1 MHLLRPRPVLHSSC
15 KCHSCCLIRQRVSKD
30 RPRFVAGAPLRERV
44 KVLDASRPARL
55 KMENNMMVEA
65 PSGIWRRCV
74 WSLMTLSLS
83 IAIGEQASVAQAGE
97 ETSGSG
103 EELAQPKAVE
113 LEDMLVSVERITPV
127 SGAST
132 ALVTDEQIRAS
143 QARDVT
149 EVLKSRVSGV
159 TGKRSGGINLDPA
172 IRGLREDR
180 LSVMTNGTKIWGGGP
195 FRMDPPTS
203 LLDVDELEAIEV
215 IKGPYSVTRGPSSIG
230 GTINLLTKKPE
241 LSPHWDMHGSLG
253 AAYTSNYN
261 GFTTKASVSA
271 GGPALAFRLAGS
283 YRDYQDY
290 DSGDGEHIQSGFQ
303 SQSVS
308 GTLLWQP
315 HADHR
320 FFLSMSREADR
331 DTRFAALPLNMEE
344 DDAYLGSVS
353 YTITSPLPFVE
364 SLQFSGY
371 YNYVHHRMNNDH
383 KPHRAGSGA
392 GMWDG
397 SGPGM
402 QDTSGH
408 PAGQRNGGHDPHGHR
423 AEHGQNGDMAG
434 HGQSDR
440 RSEGHHMTGTGHGD
454 MILAG
459 HGEHAGPAHPV
470 RRSVFPLDARTFG
483 GRVQANMLPGL
494 GGRLSLGGDVY
505 RLEREGTHHLS
516 FLSGDMAGTTR
527 YFHAWPETHI
537 MDGGIFG
544 EYVYLPAPKWRLIV
558 GARVDFVDAG
568 ANPGPTERM
577 QYHTYY
583 GASADDI
590 GAFETNVSANARL
603 IYSPVSSLDL
613 FVGVGRAARTADAT
627 ERYLALGPG
636 PGGFYIG
643 NPGLDPEESFEVDTG
658 IQARWGR
665 LAVGGVLF
673 YNRIEDYI
681 LQYILDRAFQ
691 CPHGPCNLRGFRNI
705 NHAALLGAELD
716 LSYVLRENL
725 SLHGSFAYVHGENE
739 EDDRALPEI
748 PPLEGRVGLRYE
760 HPHWGLWCNP
770 MLRLVQ
776 SQHRI
781 DTAFGEDT
789 TQGHVTA
796 DISAGWR
803 LFGRHELMVHVENL
817 LDKNYNE
824 HITRENPFTG
834 REVFEPGRVVTVGL
848 RTTF

>member
-1 MHLLRPRPVLHSSC
+1 MLELHS
-15 KCHSCCLIRQRVSKD
+15 R
-30 RPRFVAGAPLRERV
+30 
-44 KVLDASRPARL
+44 
-55 KMENNMMVEA
+55 
-65 PSGIWRRCV
+65 IWRSCV
-74 WSLMTLSLS
+74 WGLIALSLS
-83 IAIGEQASVAQAGE
+83 VAIGERTSLAQAQE

-103 EELAQPKAVE
+103 EELAQPEAVE

-132 ALVTDEQIRAS
+132 ALVTAEQIRAS
-143 QARDVT
+143 QAKDVA
-149 EVLKSRVSGV
+149 EALKSRVPGV
-159 TGKRSGGINLDPA
+159 TGKRSGGINLDPV

-230 GTINLLTKKPE
+230 GTINLVTKKPE
-241 LSPHWDMHGSLG
+241 LSPHWDAHGSLG

-261 GFTTKASVSA
+261 GFTTKASVSS
-271 GGPALAFRLAGS
+271 GGPAFAFRLAGS

-290 DSGDGEHIQSGFQ
+290 DSGDGERIQSGFQ

-320 FFLSMSREADR
+320 FLLSISRESDR
-331 DTRFAALPLNMEE
+331 DTRFDALPLHMEE

-353 YTITSPLPFVE
+353 YSLSNPLPFVE

-392 GMWDG
+392 GGGGQDG

-402 QDTSGH
+402 QDGSGH
-408 PAGQRNGGHDPHGHR
+408 PAGRKNE
-423 AEHGQNGDMAG
+423 EHSQHENMAK
-434 HGQSDR
+434 H
-440 RSEGHHMTGTGHGD
+440 
-454 MILAG
+454 
-459 HGEHAGPAHPV
+459 AHPV
-470 RRSVFPLDARTFG
+470 RRIVFPLDARTFG
-483 GRVQANMLPGL
+483 GRVQANILPDF
-494 GGRLSLGGDVY
+494 GGRLSLGGDMY
-505 RLEREGTHHLS
+505 RLEREGTNHLS

-527 YFHAWPETHI
+527 YFHAWPETYI

-568 ANPGPTERM
+568 ASPGPTERM
-577 QYHTYY
+577 QYRTYY
-583 GASADDI
+583 GDDADDVD
-590 GAFETNVSANARL
+590 AFETNVSANARL
-603 IYSPVSSLDL
+603 VYSPVSSLDL

-643 NPGLDPEESFEVDTG
+643 NPSLDPEESFEVDTG
-658 IQARWGR
+658 IYTRWGR
-665 LAVGGVLF
+665 LAVDGALF
-673 YNRIEDYI
+673 YNRIKDYI
-681 LQYILDRAFQ
+681 LQYILDRTFQ

-705 NHAALLGAELD
+705 DHATLLGAELS
-716 LSYVLRENL
+716 LSYALRENL
-725 SLHGSFAYVHGENE
+725 SLHGSFAYVRGENE

-748 PPLEGRVGLRYE
+748 PPLEGRLGLRYE
-760 HPHWGLWCNP
+760 HPHWELWFNP

-781 DTAFGEDT
+781 DTAFGEDA
-789 TQGHVTA
+789 TQGHVTI
-796 DISAGWR
+796 DIGAGWR
-803 LFGRHELMVHVENL
+803 LFGRHELMVQVENL
-817 LDKNYNE
+817 FDKNYNE

>member
-1 MHLLRPRPVLHSSC
+1 M
-15 KCHSCCLIRQRVSKD
+15 
-30 RPRFVAGAPLRERV
+30 
-44 KVLDASRPARL
+44 LDLYSD
-55 KMENNMMVEA
+55 
-65 PSGIWRRCV
+65 IWRRCV
-74 WSLMTLSLS
+74 WSLVALSLS
-83 IAIGEQASVAQAGE
+83 VAIGERTSCAQTQEA
-97 ETSGSG
+97 TSDSG
-103 EELAQPKAVE
+103 EELSQPKAVE
-113 LEDMLVSVERITPV
+113 LEDLLVAVERITPV
-127 SGAST
+127 SGAVTS
-132 ALVTDEQIRAS
+132 LVTAEQIRES
-143 QARDVT
+143 QAKDVA
-149 EVLKSRVSGV
+149 EVLKGRVPGV
-159 TGKRSGGINLDPA
+159 TGKRSGGINLDPV

-195 FRMDPPTS
+195 SRMDPPTS

-230 GTINLLTKKPE
+230 GTINLVTKKPE
-241 LSPHWDMHGSLG
+241 LSPHWDAYGSLG

-261 GFTTKASVSA
+261 GFTTKAAVSA
-271 GGPALAFRLAGS
+271 GGPTLAFRLAGS

-290 DSGDGEHIQSGFQ
+290 DSGDGERIQSGFQ

-315 HADHR
+315 HTDHR
-320 FFLSMSREADR
+320 LLLSLSRESDR
-331 DTRFAALPLNMEE
+331 DTRFDALPLHMEE

-353 YTITSPLPFVE
+353 YTLSNPFPSVE

-392 GMWDG
+392 GGGAQDG

-402 QDTSGH
+402 QAGSGH
-408 PAGQRNGGHDPHGHR
+408 PAGQGNE
-423 AEHGQNGDMAG
+423 EHGQPDNMAG
-434 HGQSDR
+434 HGQNAA
-440 RSEGHHMTGTGHGD
+440 MTGSGHGD
-454 MILAG
+454 TMNTEPGGHAG
-459 HGEHAGPAHPV
+459 HAHPV
-470 RRSVFPLDARTFG
+470 RRVVFPLDARTFG
-483 GRVQANMLPGL
+483 GRLQADILPGF

-505 RLEREGTHHLS
+505 RLEREGTNHLS
-516 FLSGDMAGTTR
+516 FLSGDLAGTTR
-527 YFHAWPETHI
+527 YFHAWPQTHI

-568 ANPGPTERM
+568 ANPGPTERR
-577 QYHTYY
+577 QYRSYY
-583 GASADDI
+583 GDGADEVD
-590 GAFETNVSANARL
+590 AFETNVSANTRL
-603 IYSPVSSLDL
+603 VYSPVSWLDL
-613 FVGVGRAARTADAT
+613 FIGVGRAARTADAT

-643 NPGLDPEESFEVDTG
+643 NPGLDPEESLEVDTG
-658 IQARWGR
+658 IHTRWGR
-665 LAVGGVLF
+665 LAVDGALF

-705 NHAALLGAELD
+705 DHATLFGADLG
-716 LSYVLRENL
+716 LSYALRENL

-739 EDDRALPEI
+739 ADDWALPEI
-748 PPLEGRVGLRYE
+748 PPLEGRLGLRYE
-760 HPHWGLWCNP
+760 HPRWDLWFNP
-770 MLRLVQ
+770 MLRLAQ
-776 SQHRI
+776 SQHRV

-789 TQGHVTA
+789 TQGHVTV
-796 DISAGWR
+796 DIGAGWR
-803 LFGRHELMVHVENL
+803 LFRRHELMLRVENL
-817 LDKNYNE
+817 FDKNYNE
-824 HITRENPFTG
+824 HITRENPFSG

>member
-1 MHLLRPRPVLHSSC
+1 MLALYSC
-15 KCHSCCLIRQRVSKD
+15 
-30 RPRFVAGAPLRERV
+30 
-44 KVLDASRPARL
+44 
-55 KMENNMMVEA
+55 
-65 PSGIWRRCV
+65 IWRRCV
-74 WSLMTLSLS
+74 WGLFALSLS
-83 IAIGEQASVAQAGE
+83 VAIGQRPICAQ
-97 ETSGSG
+97 ETPDPGA
-103 EELAQPKAVE
+103 ELAQPEAVE
-113 LEDMLVSVERITPV
+113 LEDILVSVERITPV
-127 SGAST
+127 SGAAT
-132 ALVTDEQIRAS
+132 AVVTAEQVRAY
-143 QARDVT
+143 QARDVA
-149 EVLKSRVSGV
+149 EALKSTVPGV
-159 TGKRSGGINLDPA
+159 TGKRSGGINLDPV

-195 FRMDPPTS
+195 SRMDPPTS

-230 GTINLLTKKPE
+230 GTINLVTKKPK
-241 LSPHWDMHGSLG
+241 LSPHWDAHGSVG

-261 GFTTKASVSA
+261 GFTTKASLSA
-271 GGPALAFRLAGS
+271 GGPAFAFRLAGG

-290 DSGDGEHIQSGFQ
+290 DSGDGDRIQSGFQ

-320 FFLSMSREADR
+320 FLLSLSRESDR
-331 DTRFAALPLNMEE
+331 DTRFDALPLHLEE

-353 YTITSPLPFVE
+353 YTLSRPFPFVE

-392 GMWDG
+392 GGGRQDG

-402 QDTSGH
+402 QDGSGH
-408 PAGQRNGGHDPHGHR
+408 PAGHGNG
-423 AEHGQNGDMAG
+423 EHGQQDDMTGYG
-434 HGQSDR
+434 HGSGMTGNGHNDLM
-440 RSEGHHMTGTGHGD
+440 SEGHHMTGHDDTMH
-454 MILAG
+454 AG
-459 HGEHAGPAHPV
+459 HAHPV
-470 RRSVFPLDARTFG
+470 RRIVFPLDARTFG
-483 GRVQANMLPGL
+483 GRIQADILPGF
-494 GGRLSLGGDVY
+494 GGRLSLGGDMY
-505 RLEREGTHHLS
+505 RLEREGTNHLS
-516 FLSGDMAGTTR
+516 FLSGDLAGTTR
-527 YFHAWPETHI
+527 YFHAWPKTHI

-568 ANPGPTERM
+568 ANPGPTERR

-583 GASADDI
+583 GAGADAVD
-590 GAFETNVSANARL
+590 AFETNVSANARL
-603 IYSPVSSLDL
+603 VYSPLSWLDL

-658 IQARWGR
+658 VHVRWGR
-665 LAVGGVLF
+665 LTMDGALF

-681 LQYILDRAFQ
+681 LQYVLDRAFQ
-691 CPHGPCNLRGFRNI
+691 CPHGQCNLRGFRNI
-705 NHAALLGAELD
+705 DHAALLGADLG
-716 LSYVLRENL
+716 LSYALRENL

-748 PPLEGRVGLRYE
+748 PPLEGRLGLRYE
-760 HPHWGLWCNP
+760 HPRWGLWLNP

-781 DTAFGEDT
+781 DTAFGEDA
-789 TQGHVTA
+789 TQGHVTV
-796 DISAGWR
+796 DIGAGWR
-803 LFGRHELMVHVENL
+803 LFGQHELMLQVENL
-817 LDKNYNE
+817 FDKNYNE

>member
-1 MHLLRPRPVLHSSC
+1 MLELYSS
-15 KCHSCCLIRQRVSKD
+15 
-30 RPRFVAGAPLRERV
+30 
-44 KVLDASRPARL
+44 
-55 KMENNMMVEA
+55 
-65 PSGIWRRCV
+65 IWRSCV
-74 WSLMTLSLS
+74 GSLVALSLFV
-83 IAIGEQASVAQAGE
+83 AIGERTGFAQTQEA
-97 ETSGSG
+97 TPDSG
-103 EELAQPKAVE
+103 EELIQPKTVE
-113 LEDMLVSVERITPV
+113 LEDLLVAVERITPV
-127 SGAST
+127 SGAVTS
-132 ALVTDEQIRAS
+132 LVTAEQIRES
-143 QARDVT
+143 QAKDVA
-149 EVLKSRVSGV
+149 EVLKGRVPGV
-159 TGKRSGGINLDPA
+159 TGKRSGGINLDPV

-230 GTINLLTKKPE
+230 GTINLVTKKPE
-241 LSPHWDMHGSLG
+241 LSSHWDAHGSVG

-261 GFTTKASVSA
+261 GFTTKASVGA
-271 GGPALAFRLAGS
+271 GGPALAFRLAGN

-290 DSGDGEHIQSGFQ
+290 DSGDGERIQSGFQ

-315 HADHR
+315 HTDHR
-320 FFLSMSREADR
+320 FLLSMSRESDR
-331 DTRFAALPLNMEE
+331 DTRFDALPLHMEE

-353 YTITSPLPFVE
+353 YTFSNPFPFVE

-383 KPHRAGSGA
+383 KPHRAGSGVGG
-392 GMWDG
+392 GMRDG

-402 QDTSGH
+402 RDGSGH
-408 PAGQRNGGHDPHGHR
+408 PAEHANR
-423 AEHGQNGDMAG
+423 EHGQHDSMAG
-434 HGQSDR
+434 Q
-440 RSEGHHMTGTGHGD
+440 GHASGMTGSGHGD
-454 MILAG
+454 MADDDHGDMTGGG
-459 HGEHAGPAHPV
+459 HDDTLHGGHAHPV
-470 RRSVFPLDARTFG
+470 RRIVFPLDARTFG
-483 GRVQANMLPGL
+483 GRVQANILPGF
-494 GGRLSLGGDVY
+494 GGRLSLGGDMY
-505 RLEREGTHHLS
+505 RLEREGTNHLS

-558 GARVDFVDAG
+558 GARIDFVDAG
-568 ANPGPTERM
+568 ASPGPTERV
-577 QYHTYY
+577 QYRSYY
-583 GASADDI
+583 GDGVDEVD
-590 GAFETNVSANARL
+590 AFETNVSANTRL
-603 IYSPVSSLDL
+603 VYSPVSSLDL

-658 IQARWGR
+658 IHTRWGR
-665 LAVGGVLF
+665 LAVDGALF

-705 NHAALLGAELD
+705 DHATLLGADLG
-716 LSYVLRENL
+716 LSYTLRENL

-748 PPLEGRVGLRYE
+748 PPLEGRLGLRYE
-760 HPHWGLWCNP
+760 HPYWGLWFNP
-770 MLRLVQ
+770 VLRLAQ
-776 SQHRI
+776 SQHRV

-789 TQGHVTA
+789 TRGHVTV
-796 DISAGWR
+796 DIGAGWR
-803 LFGRHELMVHVENL
+803 LFGRHELMLHIENL
-817 LDKNYNE
+817 FDKNYNE

>member
-1 MHLLRPRPVLHSSC
+1 MLELY
-15 KCHSCCLIRQRVSKD
+15 
-30 RPRFVAGAPLRERV
+30 
-44 KVLDASRPARL
+44 
-55 KMENNMMVEA
+55 
-65 PSGIWRRCV
+65 SGIWRSCV
-74 WSLMTLSLS
+74 WSLVAVSLFV
-83 IAIGEQASVAQAGE
+83 AIGERTSFAQAQE
-97 ETSGSG
+97 ATSDSG
-103 EELAQPKAVE
+103 EELAQPKTVE
-113 LEDMLVSVERITPV
+113 LEDLLVAVERITPV
-127 SGAST
+127 SGAVTS
-132 ALVTDEQIRAS
+132 LVTAEQIRES
-143 QARDVT
+143 QANDVA
-149 EVLKSRVSGV
+149 EVLKGRVPGV
-159 TGKRSGGINLDPA
+159 TGKRSGGINLDPV

-230 GTINLLTKKPE
+230 GTINLVTKKPE
-241 LSPHWDMHGSLG
+241 LSSHWDAHGSIG

-261 GFTTKASVSA
+261 GFTTKASVGA

-290 DSGDGEHIQSGFQ
+290 DSGDGERIQSGFQ

-315 HADHR
+315 HTDHR
-320 FFLSMSREADR
+320 FLLSMSRESDR
-331 DTRFAALPLNMEE
+331 DTRFDALPLHMEE

-353 YTITSPLPFVE
+353 YTFSNPFPFVE

-383 KPHRAGSGA
+383 KPHRAGSGVGG
-392 GMWDG
+392 GMRDG

-402 QDTSGH
+402 RDGSGH
-408 PAGQRNGGHDPHGHR
+408 PAEHANREYGQHDS
-423 AEHGQNGDMAG
+423 MAG
-434 HGQSDR
+434 Q
-440 RSEGHHMTGTGHGD
+440 GHASGMTGSGHGD
-454 MILAG
+454 MAADG
-459 HGEHAGPAHPV
+459 HGDMTGGGHDDTLHGGHAHPV
-470 RRSVFPLDARTFG
+470 RRIVFPLDARTFG
-483 GRVQANMLPGL
+483 GRVQANILPGF
-494 GGRLSLGGDVY
+494 GGRLSLGGDMY
-505 RLEREGTHHLS
+505 RLEREGTNHLS

-558 GARVDFVDAG
+558 GARIDFVYAG
-568 ANPGPTERM
+568 ASPGPTERM
-577 QYHTYY
+577 QYRSYY
-583 GASADDI
+583 GDGADEVD
-590 GAFETNVSANARL
+590 AFETNVSANTRL
-603 IYSPVSSLDL
+603 VYSPLSSLDL

-658 IQARWGR
+658 IRTRWGR
-665 LAVGGVLF
+665 LAVDGALF

-705 NHAALLGAELD
+705 DHATLLGADLG
-716 LSYVLRENL
+716 LSYALRENL

-739 EDDRALPEI
+739 EDDRALPRNSSFGGSARI
-748 PPLEGRVGLRYE
+748 ALRASAL
-760 HPHWGLWCNP
+760 GT
-770 MLRLVQ
+770 LVQ
-776 SQHRI
+776 PGAPPR
-781 DTAFGEDT
+781 
-789 TQGHVTA
+789 
-796 DISAGWR
+796 
-803 LFGRHELMVHVENL
+803 
-817 LDKNYNE
+817 
-824 HITRENPFTG
+824 P
-834 REVFEPGRVVTVGL
+834 EPASS
-848 RTTF
+848 

>member
-1 MHLLRPRPVLHSSC
+1 MLALY
-15 KCHSCCLIRQRVSKD
+15 
-30 RPRFVAGAPLRERV
+30 
-44 KVLDASRPARL
+44 
-55 KMENNMMVEA
+55 
-65 PSGIWRRCV
+65 SGIWRRCV
-74 WSLMTLSLS
+74 WSLIVLSLS
-83 IAIGEQASVAQAGE
+83 VTIGERTSLAQAQK

-103 EELAQPKAVE
+103 EAEAIE
-113 LEDMLVSVERITPV
+113 LEDILVSVERITPV

-132 ALVTDEQIRAS
+132 ALVTAEQIRAS
-143 QARDVT
+143 QAKDVA
-149 EVLKSRVSGV
+149 EALKSRVPGV
-159 TGKRSGGINLDPA
+159 TGKRSGGINLDPV

-230 GTINLLTKKPE
+230 GTINLVTKKPE
-241 LSPHWDMHGSLG
+241 LSPHWDAHGSLG
-253 AAYTSNYN
+253 AAYISNYN

-290 DSGDGEHIQSGFQ
+290 DSGDGERIQSGFQ

-320 FFLSMSREADR
+320 FLLSISRESDR
-331 DTRFAALPLNMEE
+331 DTRFDALPLHLEE

-353 YTITSPLPFVE
+353 YTLSNPFSFVE

-383 KPHRAGSGA
+383 KPHRAGSGT
-392 GMWDG
+392 GGGGQDG

-402 QDTSGH
+402 QDGSGH
-408 PAGQRNGGHDPHGHR
+408 PAGRRNEEHSQHDS
-423 AEHGQNGDMAG
+423 MAG
-434 HGQSDR
+434 HGHGDMMN
-440 RSEGHHMTGTGHGD
+440 EGHHMTGTGHGD
-454 MILAG
+454 MIHTG
-459 HGEHAGPAHPV
+459 HGEHAGHAHPV
-470 RRSVFPLDARTFG
+470 RRIVFPLDARTFG
-483 GRVQANMLPGL
+483 GRVQADILPGF

-505 RLEREGTHHLS
+505 RLEREGTNHLS
-516 FLSGDMAGTTR
+516 FLSGDRVGTTR
-527 YFHAWPETHI
+527 YFHAWPGTHI

-544 EYVYLPAPKWRLIV
+544 EYVYLPTPKWRLIV
-558 GARVDFVDAG
+558 GARVDFVAAG

-577 QYHTYY
+577 QYRAYY
-583 GASADDI
+583 SAGADAVD
-590 GAFETNVSANARL
+590 AFETNVSANTRL
-603 IYSPVSSLDL
+603 VYSPVSALDL

-658 IQARWGR
+658 IHTRWGR
-665 LAVGGVLF
+665 LAVDGALF

-705 NHAALLGAELD
+705 DHATLLGAD
-716 LSYVLRENL
+716 LSLSYELRENL
-725 SLHGSFAYVHGENE
+725 SLHGSFAYVRGENE

-748 PPLEGRVGLRYE
+748 PPLEGRFGLRYE
-760 HPHWGLWCNP
+760 HPHRGFWLSP

-781 DTAFGEDT
+781 DTAFGEDA
-789 TQGHVTA
+789 TQGHVTV
-796 DISAGWR
+796 DIGAGWR
-803 LFGRHELMVHVENL
+803 LFGRHELMVQVENL
-817 LDKNYNE
+817 FDKNYNE

-834 REVFEPGRVVTVGL
+834 REVFEPGRVVTIGL

>member
-1 MHLLRPRPVLHSSC
+1 MLEPY
-15 KCHSCCLIRQRVSKD
+15 
-30 RPRFVAGAPLRERV
+30 
-44 KVLDASRPARL
+44 
-55 KMENNMMVEA
+55 
-65 PSGIWRRCV
+65 SGIWRRCI
-74 WSLMTLSLS
+74 WSLITLSLS
-83 IAIGEQASVAQAGE
+83 VAMGDRTSLAQTQR
-97 ETSGSG
+97 ETSDSG
-103 EELAQPKAVE
+103 EEFAQPEAVE
-113 LEDMLVSVERITPV
+113 LEDILVSVERITPV

-132 ALVTDEQIRAS
+132 ALVTAEQIRAS
-143 QARDVT
+143 QAKDVA
-149 EVLKSRVSGV
+149 EVLKSRVPGV
-159 TGKRSGGINLDPA
+159 TGKRSGGINLDPV

-230 GTINLLTKKPE
+230 GTINLVTKKPE
-241 LSPHWDMHGSLG
+241 LSPHWDAHGSLG

-290 DSGDGEHIQSGFQ
+290 DSGDGERIQSGFQ

-320 FFLSMSREADR
+320 FLLSISRESDR
-331 DTRFAALPLNMEE
+331 DTRFDALPLHMEE

-353 YTITSPLPFVE
+353 YTLSNPLPFVE

-392 GMWDG
+392 GGGMRDG

-402 QDTSGH
+402 QDGSGH
-408 PAGQRNGGHDPHGHR
+408 PAGHGNMTGHGHG
-423 AEHGQNGDMAG
+423 AGMADNG
-434 HGQSDR
+434 HGAMM
-440 RSEGHHMTGTGHGD
+440 SEGHHMTGTGHGD
-454 MILAG
+454 MMHTG
-459 HGEHAGPAHPV
+459 HGEHAKHAHPV
-470 RRSVFPLDARTFG
+470 RRIVFPLDARTFG
-483 GRVQANMLPGL
+483 GRVQADILPGF

-505 RLEREGTHHLS
+505 RLEREGTNHIS
-516 FLSGDMAGTTR
+516 FLSGNMAGATR
-527 YFHAWPETHI
+527 YFHAWPGTRI

-577 QYHTYY
+577 QYRAYY
-583 GASADDI
+583 GAGADAVD
-590 GAFETNVSANARL
+590 AFETSVSANTRL
-603 IYSPVSSLDL
+603 VYSPVSAFDL

-643 NPGLDPEESFEVDTG
+643 NPGLDPEESFEVDMG
-658 IQARWGR
+658 IHTRWGR
-665 LAVGGVLF
+665 LAVNGALF

-705 NHAALLGAELD
+705 DHVTLLGAELS
-716 LSYVLRENL
+716 LSYALRENL
-725 SLHGSFAYVHGENE
+725 SLHSSFAYVHGENE

-748 PPLEGRVGLRYE
+748 PPLEGRFGLT
-760 HPHWGLWCNP
+760 
-770 MLRLVQ
+770 LRTSAPGTLVQ
-776 SQHRI
+776 PDAASR
-781 DTAFGEDT
+781 
-789 TQGHVTA
+789 
-796 DISAGWR
+796 
-803 LFGRHELMVHVENL
+803 
-817 LDKNYNE
+817 
-824 HITRENPFTG
+824 P
-834 REVFEPGRVVTVGL
+834 EPASH
-848 RTTF
+848 

>member
-1 MHLLRPRPVLHSSC
+1 MLERYSC
-15 KCHSCCLIRQRVSKD
+15 
-30 RPRFVAGAPLRERV
+30 
-44 KVLDASRPARL
+44 
-55 KMENNMMVEA
+55 
-65 PSGIWRRCV
+65 IWRKCV
-74 WSLMTLSLS
+74 WSLVALSLS
-83 IAIGEQASVAQAGE
+83 VAIGERASFAQTQEA
-97 ETSGSG
+97 TSDSREG
-103 EELAQPKAVE
+103 LAQPEAVE

-127 SGAST
+127 SGAAT
-132 ALVTDEQIRAS
+132 AVVTAEQVREY
-143 QARDVT
+143 QAKDVA
-149 EVLKSRVSGV
+149 EALKNRVPGV
-159 TGKRSGGINLDPA
+159 TGKRSGGINLDPV

-230 GTINLLTKKPE
+230 GTINLVTKKPE
-241 LSPHWDMHGSLG
+241 LSSHWDAHGSLG
-253 AAYTSNYN
+253 AAYASNYN

-290 DSGDGEHIQSGFQ
+290 DSGDGERIQSGFQ

-315 HADHR
+315 HDNHR
-320 FFLSMSREADR
+320 FLLSMSRESDR
-331 DTRFAALPLNMEE
+331 DTRFATLPLHMEE

-353 YTITSPLPFVE
+353 YTISKPFPFVE
-364 SLQFSGY
+364 SLQLSGY

-383 KPHRAGSGA
+383 KPYRAGSGA
-392 GMWDG
+392 GGGGQKG
-397 SGPGM
+397 SGLGM
-402 QDTSGH
+402 RD
-408 PAGQRNGGHDPHGHR
+408 
-423 AEHGQNGDMAG
+423 
-434 HGQSDR
+434 
-440 RSEGHHMTGTGHGD
+440 GHGD
-454 MILAG
+454 AMDHRHGG
-459 HGEHAGPAHPV
+459 HGGHAHPG
-470 RRSVFPLDARTFG
+470 RRIIFPLDARTFG
-483 GRVQANMLPGL
+483 GRVQANILPGF

-505 RLEREGTHHLS
+505 RLEREGTNRLS

-558 GARVDFVDAG
+558 GARIDFVDAG
-568 ANPGPTERM
+568 ANPGSTERM
-577 QYHTYY
+577 QYHSYY
-583 GASADDI
+583 GDGADDVD
-590 GAFETNVSANARL
+590 AFEANVSANARL
-603 IYSPVSSLDL
+603 VYSPVSSLNL
-613 FVGVGRAARTADAT
+613 FVGVGRAVRTADAT

-658 IQARWGR
+658 IHARWGR
-665 LAVGGVLF
+665 LVMDGALF
-673 YNRIEDYI
+673 YNRIEDYM
-681 LQYILDRAFQ
+681 LQYILDRTFQ
-691 CPHGPCNLRGFRNI
+691 CPHGPCNLRGFRNLD
-705 NHAALLGAELD
+705 HATLLGAELS
-716 LSYVLRENL
+716 LSYALRENL

-748 PPLEGRVGLRYE
+748 PPLEGRLGLRYE
-760 HPHWGLWCNP
+760 HPHWGLWFNP
-770 MLRLVQ
+770 MLRLAQ

-781 DTAFGEDT
+781 DTAFGEDA
-789 TQGHVTA
+789 TQGHVTV
-796 DISAGWR
+796 DIGAGWR
-803 LFGRHELMVHVENL
+803 LFGRHELMLHVENL
-817 LDKNYNE
+817 FDKNYNE
-824 HITRENPFTG
+824 HLTRENPFTG

>member
-1 MHLLRPRPVLHSSC
+1 
-15 KCHSCCLIRQRVSKD
+15 
-30 RPRFVAGAPLRERV
+30 
-44 KVLDASRPARL
+44 
-55 KMENNMMVEA
+55 
-65 PSGIWRRCV
+65 
-74 WSLMTLSLS
+74 
-83 IAIGEQASVAQAGE
+83 
-97 ETSGSG
+97 
-103 EELAQPKAVE
+103 
-113 LEDMLVSVERITPV
+113 
-127 SGAST
+127 
-132 ALVTDEQIRAS
+132 
-143 QARDVT
+143 
-149 EVLKSRVSGV
+149 
-159 TGKRSGGINLDPA
+159 
-172 IRGLREDR
+172 
-180 LSVMTNGTKIWGGGP
+180 
-195 FRMDPPTS
+195 MDPPTS

-230 GTINLLTKKPE
+230 GTINLVTKKPE
-241 LSPHWDMHGSLG
+241 LSPHWDAHGSLG

-290 DSGDGEHIQSGFQ
+290 DSGDGERIQSGFQ

-320 FFLSMSREADR
+320 FFLSISRESDR
-331 DTRFAALPLNMEE
+331 DTRFDTLPLHMEE

-353 YTITSPLPFVE
+353 YTLSNPFPFVE

-392 GMWDG
+392 GGGRQDG

-402 QDTSGH
+402 QDGSGH
-408 PAGQRNGGHDPHGHR
+408 PAGHG
-423 AEHGQNGDMAG
+423 NMAG
-434 HGQSDR
+434 HGHGAGMADNGQGDMM
-440 RSEGHHMTGTGHGD
+440 SEGHHMAGTGHGD
-454 MILAG
+454 MIHTG
-459 HGEHAGPAHPV
+459 PGEHAEHAHPV
-470 RRSVFPLDARTFG
+470 RRIVFPLDARTFG
-483 GRVQANMLPGL
+483 GRVQADILPGF

-505 RLEREGTHHLS
+505 RLEREGTNHLS

-527 YFHAWPETHI
+527 YFQAWPGTHI
-537 MDGGIFG
+537 MDGGLFG
-544 EYVYLPAPKWRLIV
+544 EYVYLPTPKWRLIV
-558 GARVDFVDAG
+558 GARVDFVDAD

-577 QYHTYY
+577 QYRTHY
-583 GASADDI
+583 GADDAD
-590 GAFETNVSANARL
+590 AFETNVSANARL
-603 IYSPVSSLDL
+603 VYSPVSALDL
-613 FVGVGRAARTADAT
+613 FVGVGRAARTADTT

-643 NPGLDPEESFEVDTG
+643 NPGLDPEESLEVDTG
-658 IQARWGR
+658 IHTRWGR
-665 LAVGGVLF
+665 LAVDGALF

-681 LQYILDRAFQ
+681 LQYILDRAFR

-705 NHAALLGAELD
+705 DHATLLGAD
-716 LSYVLRENL
+716 LSLSYELRENL
-725 SLHGSFAYVHGENE
+725 SLHSSFAYVHGENE

-748 PPLEGRVGLRYE
+748 PPLEGRFGLRYE
-760 HPHWGLWCNP
+760 HPHWGFWLSP

-776 SQHRI
+776 SQRRI
-781 DTAFGEDT
+781 DTAFGEDA
-789 TQGHVTA
+789 TQGHVTV
-796 DISAGWR
+796 DIGAGWR
-803 LFGRHELMVHVENL
+803 LFGRHELMVQVENL
-817 LDKNYNE
+817 FDKNYNE

>member
-1 MHLLRPRPVLHSSC
+1 
-15 KCHSCCLIRQRVSKD
+15 
-30 RPRFVAGAPLRERV
+30 
-44 KVLDASRPARL
+44 
-55 KMENNMMVEA
+55 
-65 PSGIWRRCV
+65 
-74 WSLMTLSLS
+74 
-83 IAIGEQASVAQAGE
+83 
-97 ETSGSG
+97 
-103 EELAQPKAVE
+103 
-113 LEDMLVSVERITPV
+113 
-127 SGAST
+127 
-132 ALVTDEQIRAS
+132 
-143 QARDVT
+143 
-149 EVLKSRVSGV
+149 
-159 TGKRSGGINLDPA
+159 
-172 IRGLREDR
+172 
-180 LSVMTNGTKIWGGGP
+180 
-195 FRMDPPTS
+195 MDPPTS

-230 GTINLLTKKPE
+230 GTINLVTKKPQ
-241 LSPHWDMHGSLG
+241 LSSHWDAHGSLG

-261 GFTTKASVSA
+261 GFTTKASVGA

-290 DSGDGEHIQSGFQ
+290 DSGDGERIQSGFQ

-320 FFLSMSREADR
+320 FLLSMSRESDR
-331 DTRFAALPLNMEE
+331 DTRFDALPLHMEE

-353 YTITSPLPFVE
+353 YTFSNPFPFVE

-392 GMWDG
+392 GGGMRDG

-402 QDTSGH
+402 QDGSGH
-408 PAGQRNGGHDPHGHR
+408 PAEHANGEHGQHDSMAGQ
-423 AEHGQNGDMAG
+423 GQNGDMTG
-434 HGQSDR
+434 HGHGDMTD
-440 RSEGHHMTGTGHGD
+440 EGHHMTGTGHGD
-454 MILAG
+454 MMQTGHGGHAG
-459 HGEHAGPAHPV
+459 HAHPV
-470 RRSVFPLDARTFG
+470 RRIVFPLDARTFG
-483 GRVQANMLPGL
+483 GRVQANILPGF
-494 GGRLSLGGDVY
+494 GGRLSLGGDMY
-505 RLEREGTHHLS
+505 RLEREGTNHLS
-516 FLSGDMAGTTR
+516 FLSGDLAGTTR

-558 GARVDFVDAG
+558 GARIDFVDAD
-568 ANPGPTERM
+568 ANPGPTERR
-577 QYHTYY
+577 QYRSYY
-583 GASADDI
+583 GGGADKVD
-590 GAFETNVSANARL
+590 AFETNVSANTRL
-603 IYSPVSSLDL
+603 VYSPLSSLDL
-613 FVGVGRAARTADAT
+613 FVGVGRAVRTADAT

-658 IQARWGR
+658 IHARWGR
-665 LAVGGVLF
+665 LTMDGALF

-705 NHAALLGAELD
+705 DHATLLGAD
-716 LSYVLRENL
+716 LGLNYVLGENL

-748 PPLEGRVGLRYE
+748 PPLEGRLGLRYE
-760 HPHWGLWCNP
+760 HPHWGLWFNP
-770 MLRLVQ
+770 MLRLAQ

-781 DTAFGEDT
+781 DTAFGEDA
-789 TQGHVTA
+789 TQGHVTV
-796 DISAGWR
+796 DIGAGWR
-803 LFGRHELMVHVENL
+803 LFGQHELMLQVENL
-817 LDKNYNE
+817 FDKNYNE

>member
-1 MHLLRPRPVLHSSC
+1 MLALY
-15 KCHSCCLIRQRVSKD
+15 
-30 RPRFVAGAPLRERV
+30 
-44 KVLDASRPARL
+44 
-55 KMENNMMVEA
+55 
-65 PSGIWRRCV
+65 SGIWRRCV
-74 WSLMTLSLS
+74 WSLIVLSLS
-83 IAIGEQASVAQAGE
+83 VIIGERTSLAQTQE
-97 ETSGSG
+97 ENSDPRV
-103 EELAQPKAVE
+103 ELARPKAIE
-113 LEDMLVSVERITPV
+113 LEDILVSVERITPV

-132 ALVTDEQIRAS
+132 ALVTAEQIRAS
-143 QARDVT
+143 QAKDVA
-149 EVLKSRVSGV
+149 EALKSRVSGV
-159 TGKRSGGINLDPA
+159 TGKRSGGINLDPV

-230 GTINLLTKKPE
+230 GTINLVTKKPE
-241 LSPHWDMHGSLG
+241 LSPHWDAHGSLG

-290 DSGDGEHIQSGFQ
+290 DSGDGERIQSGFQ

-320 FFLSMSREADR
+320 FLLSISRESDR
-331 DTRFAALPLNMEE
+331 DTRFDALPLHMEE

-353 YTITSPLPFVE
+353 YTLSNPFSFVE

-392 GMWDG
+392 GGGRQDG

-402 QDTSGH
+402 QDGSGR
-408 PAGQRNGGHDPHGHR
+408 PAGQRNG
-423 AEHGQNGDMAG
+423 EHGQHENMAG
-434 HGQSDR
+434 HGHT
-440 RSEGHHMTGTGHGD
+440 GMTGDGHGD
-454 MILAG
+454 MIHTGL
-459 HGEHAGPAHPV
+459 GEHAKHAHPV
-470 RRSVFPLDARTFG
+470 RRIVFPLDARTFG
-483 GRVQANMLPGL
+483 GRVQADILPGF

-505 RLEREGTHHLS
+505 RLEREGTNHIS
-516 FLSGDMAGTTR
+516 FLSGNMAGATR
-527 YFHAWPETHI
+527 YFHAWPGTRI

-568 ANPGPTERM
+568 ANPGPIERM
-577 QYHTYY
+577 QYRAYY
-583 GASADDI
+583 GADAVD
-590 GAFETNVSANARL
+590 AFETNVSANARL
-603 IYSPVSSLDL
+603 VYSPVSALDL

-643 NPGLDPEESFEVDTG
+643 NPGLDPEESFEVDMG

-665 LAVGGVLF
+665 LAVNGALF

-681 LQYILDRAFQ
+681 L
-691 CPHGPCNLRGFRNI
+691 
-705 NHAALLGAELD
+705 
-716 LSYVLRENL
+716 
-725 SLHGSFAYVHGENE
+725 
-739 EDDRALPEI
+739 
-748 PPLEGRVGLRYE
+748 
-760 HPHWGLWCNP
+760 
-770 MLRLVQ
+770 
-776 SQHRI
+776 
-781 DTAFGEDT
+781 
-789 TQGHVTA
+789 
-796 DISAGWR
+796 
-803 LFGRHELMVHVENL
+803 
-817 LDKNYNE
+817 
-824 HITRENPFTG
+824 
-834 REVFEPGRVVTVGL
+834 
-848 RTTF
+848 

>member
-1 MHLLRPRPVLHSSC
+1 MLALYSY
-15 KCHSCCLIRQRVSKD
+15 
-30 RPRFVAGAPLRERV
+30 
-44 KVLDASRPARL
+44 
-55 KMENNMMVEA
+55 
-65 PSGIWRRCV
+65 IWRRCV
-74 WSLMTLSLS
+74 WGLIALSLS
-83 IAIGEQASVAQAGE
+83 VAVGERTRLAQAQE
-97 ETSGSG
+97 ETSDSG
-103 EELAQPKAVE
+103 EELARPEAVE

-132 ALVTDEQIRAS
+132 ALVTAEQIRES
-143 QARDVT
+143 QAKDVA
-149 EVLKSRVSGV
+149 EALKGRVPGV
-159 TGKRSGGINLDPA
+159 TGKRSGGINLDPV

-230 GTINLLTKKPE
+230 GTINLVTKKPE
-241 LSPHWDMHGSLG
+241 LSPHWDAHGSVG

-261 GFTTKASVSA
+261 GFTTKASISA

-290 DSGDGEHIQSGFQ
+290 DSGDGERIQSGFQ
-303 SQSVS
+303 SQSIS

-315 HADHR
+315 HTDHR
-320 FFLSMSREADR
+320 FFLSMSRESDR
-331 DTRFAALPLNMEE
+331 DTRFDALPLHMEE

-353 YTITSPLPFVE
+353 YTFSNPFPLVE

-383 KPHRAGSGA
+383 KPHRAGSGVGG
-392 GMWDG
+392 GMQDG

-402 QDTSGH
+402 QDGSGH
-408 PAGQRNGGHDPHGHR
+408 PAGQGNGENGQHD
-423 AEHGQNGDMAG
+423 NMAG
-434 HGQSDR
+434 HGHDAGMTSN
-440 RSEGHHMTGTGHGD
+440 GHMTEHGHDSGMTSTGHGD
-454 MILAG
+454 MMHAG
-459 HGEHAGPAHPV
+459 HAHPV
-470 RRSVFPLDARTFG
+470 RRIVFPLDARTFG
-483 GRVQANMLPGL
+483 GRVQANILPGF
-494 GGRLSLGGDVY
+494 GGRLSLGGDMY
-505 RLEREGTHHLS
+505 RLEREGTNHLS

-544 EYVYLPAPKWRLIV
+544 EYVYLPAPKWRLII

-577 QYHTYY
+577 QYHAYY
-583 GASADDI
+583 GDGADDVD
-590 GAFETNVSANARL
+590 AFETNVSANARL
-603 IYSPVSSLDL
+603 VYSPLSSLDL

-643 NPGLDPEESFEVDTG
+643 NPGLDPEESLEVDTG
-658 IQARWGR
+658 IHTRRGR
-665 LAVGGVLF
+665 LTVDGSLF

-681 LQYILDRAFQ
+681 LQYILDRTFQ

-705 NHAALLGAELD
+705 DHATLLGADLS

-748 PPLEGRVGLRYE
+748 PPLEGRFGLRYE
-760 HPHWGLWCNP
+760 YPHWGLWFNP

-776 SQHRI
+776 SQRRI
-781 DTAFGEDT
+781 DTAFGEDA
-789 TQGHVTA
+789 TQGHVTV
-796 DISAGWR
+796 DIGAGWH
-803 LFGRHELMVHVENL
+803 LFGRHELMVQVENL
-817 LDKNYNE
+817 FDKNYNE

>member
-1 MHLLRPRPVLHSSC
+1 MLELYPY
-15 KCHSCCLIRQRVSKD
+15 
-30 RPRFVAGAPLRERV
+30 
-44 KVLDASRPARL
+44 
-55 KMENNMMVEA
+55 
-65 PSGIWRRCV
+65 IWGRCI
-74 WSLMTLSLS
+74 WSLIALSL
-83 IAIGEQASVAQAGE
+83 AVTIGERTSFAQSQE

-103 EELAQPKAVE
+103 EELAQPKSIE
-113 LEDMLVSVERITPV
+113 LEDMLVSIERITPA
-127 SGAST
+127 SGAAT
-132 ALVTDEQIRAS
+132 AVVTAEQLQGY
-143 QARDVT
+143 QARDVA
-149 EVLKSRVSGV
+149 EALKDRVPGV
-159 TGKRSGGINLDPA
+159 TGKRSGGINLDPV

-230 GTINLLTKKPE
+230 GTINLVTKKPE
-241 LSPHWDMHGSLG
+241 LSPHWDAYGSLG

-261 GFTTKASVSA
+261 GFTTKASISA

-290 DSGDGEHIQSGFQ
+290 ESGDGERIQSGFQ

-320 FFLSMSREADR
+320 FLLSMSRESDR
-331 DTRFAALPLNMEE
+331 DTRFDALPLHMEE

-353 YTITSPLPFVE
+353 YTISNPFPFVE

-392 GMWDG
+392 GGGMRDG

-402 QDTSGH
+402 QDGSGH
-408 PAGQRNGGHDPHGHR
+408 PAGHGDGEYGQHD
-423 AEHGQNGDMAG
+423 DMAG
-434 HGQSDR
+434 HG
-440 RSEGHHMTGTGHGD
+440 HGD
-454 MILAG
+454 MMHAE
-459 HGEHAGPAHPV
+459 HEEHAGHAHPV
-470 RRSVFPLDARTFG
+470 RRIVFPLDARTFG
-483 GRVQANMLPGL
+483 GRGQANILPGF

-505 RLEREGTHHLS
+505 RLEREGTNHLS

-568 ANPGPTERM
+568 ANPGPTERL

-583 GASADDI
+583 GAADVD
-590 GAFETNVSANARL
+590 AFETNVSANARL
-603 IYSPVSSLDL
+603 VYSPVSSLDL

-658 IQARWGR
+658 IHARWGR
-665 LAVGGVLF
+665 LAVDGSLF

-705 NHAALLGAELD
+705 DHAILLGAD
-716 LSYVLRENL
+716 LSLSYALRENL

-748 PPLEGRVGLRYE
+748 PPLEGRLGLRYE
-760 HPHWGLWCNP
+760 HPRWGLWFNP

-781 DTAFGEDT
+781 DTAFGEDA
-789 TQGHVTA
+789 TQGHVTV
-796 DISAGWR
+796 DIGAGWR
-803 LFGRHELMVHVENL
+803 LFGRHELMVQVENL
-817 LDKNYNE
+817 FDKNYNE

>member
-1 MHLLRPRPVLHSSC
+1 MLEPY
-15 KCHSCCLIRQRVSKD
+15 
-30 RPRFVAGAPLRERV
+30 
-44 KVLDASRPARL
+44 
-55 KMENNMMVEA
+55 
-65 PSGIWRRCV
+65 SGIWRRCA
-74 WSLMTLSLS
+74 WSLIALSLFV
-83 IAIGEQASVAQAGE
+83 AIGERTSFAQAQKE
-97 ETSGSG
+97 ISGSG
-103 EELAQPKAVE
+103 EELVQPESIE
-113 LEDMLVSVERITPV
+113 LEDMLVSIERITPV

-132 ALVTDEQIRAS
+132 ALVTAEQIREY
-143 QARDVT
+143 QAKDVA
-149 EVLKSRVSGV
+149 EALKSRVPGV
-159 TGKRSGGINLDPA
+159 TGKRSGGINLDPV

-230 GTINLLTKKPE
+230 GTINLVTKKPE
-241 LSPHWDMHGSLG
+241 LSPHWDAHGSLG

-290 DSGDGEHIQSGFQ
+290 DSGDGERIQSGFQ

-320 FFLSMSREADR
+320 FFLSISRESDR
-331 DTRFAALPLNMEE
+331 DTRFDTLPLHMEE

-353 YTITSPLPFVE
+353 YSLSNPFPFVE

-371 YNYVHHRMNNDH
+371 YNYVHHRMNNEH

-392 GMWDG
+392 GGGGQDG
-397 SGPGM
+397 SGP
-402 QDTSGH
+402 
-408 PAGQRNGGHDPHGHR
+408 PAGH
-423 AEHGQNGDMAG
+423 
-434 HGQSDR
+434 
-440 RSEGHHMTGTGHGD
+440 
-454 MILAG
+454 
-459 HGEHAGPAHPV
+459 AHPV
-470 RRSVFPLDARTFG
+470 RRIVFPLDARTFG
-483 GRVQANMLPGL
+483 GRVQADILPGF

-505 RLEREGTHHLS
+505 RLEREGTNHLS

-527 YFHAWPETHI
+527 YFHAWPGTHI
-537 MDGGIFG
+537 MDGGLFG
-544 EYVYLPAPKWRLIV
+544 EYVYLPTPKWRLIV
-558 GARVDFVDAG
+558 GARVDFVAAD

-577 QYHTYY
+577 QYRTHY
-583 GASADDI
+583 GADDAD
-590 GAFETNVSANARL
+590 AFETNVSANTRL
-603 IYSPVSSLDL
+603 VYSPVSALDL

-643 NPGLDPEESFEVDTG
+643 NPGLGPEESLEVDTG
-658 IQARWGR
+658 IHTRWGR
-665 LAVGGVLF
+665 LAVDGALF

-681 LQYILDRAFQ
+681 LQYILDRAFR

-705 NHAALLGAELD
+705 DHATLLGAD
-716 LSYVLRENL
+716 LSLSYELRENL
-725 SLHGSFAYVHGENE
+725 SLHSSFAYVHGENE

-748 PPLEGRVGLRYE
+748 PPLEGRFGLRYE
-760 HPHWGLWCNP
+760 HPHWGFWLSP

-776 SQHRI
+776 SQRRI
-781 DTAFGEDT
+781 DTAFGEDA
-789 TQGHVTA
+789 TQGHVTV
-796 DISAGWR
+796 DIGAGWR
-803 LFGRHELMVHVENL
+803 LFGRHELMVQVENL
-817 LDKNYNE
+817 FDKNYNE

>member
-1 MHLLRPRPVLHSSC
+1 MLELY
-15 KCHSCCLIRQRVSKD
+15 
-30 RPRFVAGAPLRERV
+30 
-44 KVLDASRPARL
+44 
-55 KMENNMMVEA
+55 
-65 PSGIWRRCV
+65 SGIWRRCV
-74 WSLMTLSLS
+74 LSLVALS
-83 IAIGEQASVAQAGE
+83 LFTVIGERTSLAQAQE
-97 ETSGSG
+97 ETSGSR
-103 EELAQPKAVE
+103 EELARPKAIE

-132 ALVTDEQIRAS
+132 ALVTAEQIREY
-143 QARDVT
+143 QAKDVA
-149 EVLKSRVSGV
+149 EALKSRVPGV
-159 TGKRSGGINLDPA
+159 TGKRSGGINLDPV

-215 IKGPYSVTRGPSSIG
+215 SKGPYSVTRGPSSIG
-230 GTINLLTKKPE
+230 GTINLVTKKPE
-241 LSPHWDMHGSLG
+241 LSPHWDAHGSLG

-261 GFTTKASVSA
+261 GFTTKAAVSA

-290 DSGDGEHIQSGFQ
+290 DSGDGERIQSGFQ

-320 FFLSMSREADR
+320 FFLSISRESDR
-331 DTRFAALPLNMEE
+331 DTRFDALPLNMEE

-353 YTITSPLPFVE
+353 YTLSNPFPFVE

-371 YNYVHHRMNNDH
+371 YNYVHHRMNDDH

-392 GMWDG
+392 GGGRRDG

-402 QDTSGH
+402 QNGSGH
-408 PAGQRNGGHDPHGHR
+408 PAGHG
-423 AEHGQNGDMAG
+423 NMAG
-434 HGQSDR
+434 HGHGDMR
-440 RSEGHHMTGTGHGD
+440 NEGHHMMGTGHND
-454 MILAG
+454 MMHTGL
-459 HGEHAGPAHPV
+459 GEHAKHAHPV
-470 RRSVFPLDARTFG
+470 RRIVFPLDARTFG
-483 GRVQANMLPGL
+483 GRVQADILPGF

-505 RLEREGTHHLS
+505 RLEREGTNHLS

-544 EYVYLPAPKWRLIV
+544 EYVYLPTPKWRLIV

-568 ANPGPTERM
+568 ANPGPTERI
-577 QYHTYY
+577 QYRTYY
-583 GASADDI
+583 GAGADDAD
-590 GAFETNVSANARL
+590 AFETNVSANARL
-603 IYSPVSSLDL
+603 VYSPMSSLDL

-658 IQARWGR
+658 IHTRWDR
-665 LAVGGVLF
+665 WAVDGALF

-681 LQYILDRAFQ
+681 LPYILDRAFQ

-705 NHAALLGAELD
+705 DYVTLLGAD
-716 LSYVLRENL
+716 LSLSYALGENL

-748 PPLEGRVGLRYE
+748 PPLEGRFGLRYE
-760 HPHWGLWCNP
+760 HPHWGLWFNP

-781 DTAFGEDT
+781 DTAFGEDA
-789 TQGHVTA
+789 TQGHVTV
-796 DISAGWR
+796 DIGAGWR
-803 LFGRHELMVHVENL
+803 LFGRHELVVQVENL
-817 LDKNYNE
+817 FDKNYNE

>member
-1 MHLLRPRPVLHSSC
+1 MLALY
-15 KCHSCCLIRQRVSKD
+15 
-30 RPRFVAGAPLRERV
+30 
-44 KVLDASRPARL
+44 
-55 KMENNMMVEA
+55 
-65 PSGIWRRCV
+65 SGIWRGCV
-74 WSLMTLSLS
+74 WSLVALSLS
-83 IAIGEQASVAQAGE
+83 VIIGERASSAQAQE
-97 ETSGSG
+97 ETSDSG
-103 EELAQPKAVE
+103 EKLTQPEAIE
-113 LEDMLVSVERITPV
+113 LEDILVSIERITPV
-127 SGAST
+127 SGASI
-132 ALVTDEQIRAS
+132 ALVTAEQIRAS
-143 QARDVT
+143 QAKDVA
-149 EVLKSRVSGV
+149 EALKSRVPGV
-159 TGKRSGGINLDPA
+159 TGKRSGGINLDPV

-230 GTINLLTKKPE
+230 GTINLVTKKPE
-241 LSPHWDMHGSLG
+241 LSPHWDAHGSLG

-290 DSGDGEHIQSGFQ
+290 DSGDGERIQSGFQ

-308 GTLLWQP
+308 GTFLWQP
-315 HADHR
+315 HTDHR
-320 FFLSMSREADR
+320 FLLSMSRESDR
-331 DTRFAALPLNMEE
+331 DTRFDALPLHMEE

-353 YTITSPLPFVE
+353 YSLSNPFPFVE

-392 GMWDG
+392 GGGGQDG
-397 SGPGM
+397 SGPGT
-402 QDTSGH
+402 QDGSGH
-408 PAGQRNGGHDPHGHR
+408 PAGHEN
-423 AEHGQNGDMAG
+423 MAG
-434 HGQSDR
+434 H
-440 RSEGHHMTGTGHGD
+440 
-454 MILAG
+454 
-459 HGEHAGPAHPV
+459 AHSV
-470 RRSVFPLDARTFG
+470 RRIVFPLDARTFG
-483 GRVQANMLPGL
+483 GRVQANILPGF
-494 GGRLSLGGDVY
+494 GGRLSLGGDMY
-505 RLEREGTHHLS
+505 RLEREGTNHIS
-516 FLSGDMAGTTR
+516 FLSGNMAGITR
-527 YFHAWPETHI
+527 YFHAWPETRI

-544 EYVYLPAPKWRLIV
+544 EYVYLPTPKWRLIV
-558 GARVDFVDAG
+558 GARVDFVDAD

-577 QYHTYY
+577 QYRAHY
-583 GASADDI
+583 GAGADAVD
-590 GAFETNVSANARL
+590 AFETNVSANTRL
-603 IYSPVSSLDL
+603 VYSPVSALDL

-658 IQARWGR
+658 IHTRWGR
-665 LAVGGVLF
+665 LAVDGALF

-681 LQYILDRAFQ
+681 LQYILDRAFR

-705 NHAALLGAELD
+705 DHATLLGAELS
-716 LSYVLRENL
+716 LSYALRENL

-748 PPLEGRVGLRYE
+748 PPLEGRLGLRYE
-760 HPHWGLWCNP
+760 HPRWGLWFNP

-776 SQHRI
+776 SQRRI
-781 DTAFGEDT
+781 DTAFGEDA
-789 TQGHVTA
+789 TQGHVTV
-796 DISAGWR
+796 DIGAGWR
-803 LFGRHELMVHVENL
+803 LFGRHELMVQVENL
-817 LDKNYNE
+817 FDKNYNE
-824 HITRENPFTG
+824 HITRENPFSG